1 MEYAM
6 YEISVHNLDERHRNK
21 VLALLGFAKKSGN
34 TVSGTEL
41 VIKAIDKQKLVL
53 LASDC
58 SKGQAQ
64 KILRACKLAD
74 VKCYTVFDREVLS
87 RAIGEVNRVCVGIK
101 DLQFANSIE
110 SFILQGS
117 A

>member
-1 MEYAM
+1 MENAK
-6 YEISVHNLDERHRNK
+6 YEISMQNLDEKHRKK

-34 TVSGTEL
+34 TVSGTEI
-41 VIKAIDKQKLVL
+41 VIKNINKQKLVL

-58 SKGQAQ
+58 SQGQAQ

-74 VKCYTVFDREVLS
+74 VRCYTVFDREELS

-101 DLQFANSIE
+101 EMQFAGSIE
-110 SFILQGS
+110 KYILQGE